1 MTRDHLPLSELLLV
15 SVFCGSSVLV
25 VQLPH
30 ASIVI
35 NNNISSSIVEGISL
49 TDIVVYGNPT

>member
-35 NNNISSSIVEGISL
+35 NNNIFPPLLKVSV
-49 TDIVVYGNPT
+49 